1 MNRPGPGPADR
12 HHLPASRLAERIL
25 AATIGAAVLAS
36 PVAARATDTPVPTP
50 AEPAAHISVAWAALQ
65 LVPSPEAVIW
75 DGRVRF
81 GARWQVTPLLY
92 SFGGNRR
99 LSRWRSFVVE
109 PIVRQA
115 GAIEAYVAPEVLSG
129 TAASAADRWILRFGM
144 RSYVPLLQRGEYL
157 SASAGGSVFTVGGQ
171 TGVGF
176 DAGLHTF
183 GGILGVRAGYS
194 PTPGLRMTTL
204 AFELRVF

>member
-1 MNRPGPGPADR
+1 MRILRAAIGA
-12 HHLPASRLAERIL
+12 AIL
-25 AATIGAAVLAS
+25 AAPAPAW
-36 PVAARATDTPVPTP
+36 ATDTPLPAP
-50 AEPAAHISVAWAALQ
+50 AERAGHITLPWAALQ

-75 DGRVRF
+75 NGKVRS
-81 GARWQVTPLLY
+81 GAGWQLTPLLY
-92 SFGGNRR
+92 SFGSNRR

-109 PIVRQA
+109 PIARHA
-115 GAIEAYVAPEVLSG
+115 GSIEAYVSPEVLG
-129 TAASAADRWILRFGM
+129 GAVASASDRWIVRGGL
-144 RSYVPLLQRGEYL
+144 RSYLPLLQRGDYL
-157 SASAGGSVFTVGGQ
+157 SASVGGSVFTVGGK

-183 GGILGVRAGYS
+183 GGLLGVRAGYS